1 MSEETTTNTHDH
13 AHDHVHADP
22 SLPAGV
28 KFKAGFAVLIG
39 EDGSVFIE
47 KDLAQFNVPVD
58 RESTLLEIR
67 RYTSEILM
75 DLQAQAAAEY
85 TSLRIAAEKT
95 APQA

>member
-1 MSEETTTNTHDH
+1 MSEETHDHTHDH
-13 AHDHVHADP
+13 THTAPDP
-22 SLPAGV
+22 SALPEGV

-39 EDGSVFIE
+39 EDGAVFIE

-85 TSLRIAAEKT
+85 TSLRIAAEKAS